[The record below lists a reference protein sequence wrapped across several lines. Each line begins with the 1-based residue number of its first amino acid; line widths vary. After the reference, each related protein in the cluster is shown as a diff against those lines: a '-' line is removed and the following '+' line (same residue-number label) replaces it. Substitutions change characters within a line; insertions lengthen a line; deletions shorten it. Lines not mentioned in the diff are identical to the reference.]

1 MTEYGLQEI
10 AHKLFETSEQRGYSI
25 SSLKEAK
32 ELNCVNQYDIQLLD
46 RWIDRDFNDSILY
59 YCDLLRDLAYKILL
73 HAD

>member
-1 MTEYGLQEI
+1 MVKYDLEDI

-25 SSLKEAK
+25 SALKEAK
-32 ELNCVNQYDIQLLD
+32 ELDCVNNYDIELLN
-46 RWIDRDFNDSILY
+46 RWIESDFDDSILY